1 MDAISI
7 KFVLSNDLEDESGAS
22 EIMLQA
28 FEACQ
33 QNKVNTVWIK
43 EKDIYKIQLKKTDF
57 IVFESFEGKDFE
69 TIKEQKSASIVG
81 PWCILICLMEGKK
94 IPNFS
99 WPIYNVAMYDCI
111 VTSSHLPKSVKT
123 EISEKV
129 KQMGGYYSDVL
140 SDNTTHLIADSVK
153 SAKYMRAIEMN
164 IKVLTP
170 SWIKAVWEM
179 SQEANIHCNDKQFD
193 KFKCLPFHKL
203 IICTT
208 GISSLKEREAVR
220 KMVIENGGEFTG
232 KLNLKTTD
240 FLICE
245 GTAGTMSEKYK
256 EARKTENVT
265 CVTLQWLQDSIKK
278 GFCLPHHDYSVKK
291 STSTPQK
298 SDFINPDFSTMSA
311 INQSTV
317 NTTSIEETMIRRPYN
332 FESASSTPT
341 NGVKRK
347 ECDNLIEQIDIK
359 KAKRSGQFLDGCS
372 VYLVGFKEDHR
383 EKLCKIINTSGATR
397 CDDMSDRVTHVIVGD
412 PESHELKLIKSKS
425 YSCVIV
431 TVQWLLDSIERKRP
445 CGEESYLVNNLRDE
459 SKFKSPM
466 GKKGLSL
473 LRSSKIITE
482 LDLTQSQK
490 EKENL
495 EDEIDLEAE
504 KEIMKHYM
512 MPEPSQEDTLANLL
526 RNANYD
532 SKRMEGGES
541 KSQTKQNIDMPST
554 EEEERTFTSQTV
566 SQTLEI
572 FRGLSFFVTSF
583 DDEQVAE
590 MREQIEGALGCIT
603 MDIKEANFV
612 VAPCFITEHI
622 DYDQDITINDLWIYD
637 CITAEEILSVK
648 YYHRPLFI
656 KNPSVLEDCVVTI
669 SGYSG
674 YERNFLSSLIVML
687 GGVSQEQFCRIT
699 SAERN
704 VLGSTHLVTAE
715 PSGKKYA
722 GALKW
727 RLPAVDKD
735 WLIACARSDSRLPE
749 QEYSVSRNST
759 KNEATL
765 SSSKSDNNSNKEN
778 LSNNPSIGLES
789 LKISGKDI
797 VPPHLLEFNKDYYNV
812 AFGISAVSD
821 HSRISMKDAPEISRN
836 TSDFNK
842 SQNGRYKDDSQ
853 KSRNK
858 LEDNFRSIEKNSNL
872 SHIAEVSG
880 NASIASYT
888 ASSEVNDSGV
898 TSQSNQAEGIGT
910 PKGSVADD
918 SFTIPAPRKLSL
930 GRKELMR
937 TPKSRD
943 PFRTPDN
950 KMDDVFY
957 SQVTPVDK
965 IMNEVRLTNLLGTPE
980 SPQLAKLP
988 WDVDTPETP
997 YGAYIDPNP
1006 SKSLRKEMLRFLNRF
1021 PDNTPVTKRRMSTPL
1036 SELKRRLWNKIG
1048 SSNYDSQSQSQT
1060 PGKVES
1066 QVEEEE
1072 PETEKESNT
1081 QSALVNTRLQ
1091 QLEEMMAAA
1100 SGSANKSKRQSK
1112 VAEVPERVSEF
1123 NMRESQPCTVQWD
1136 FGKDTQEEPPP
1147 KTKVFMIS
1155 GIGDPN
1161 VKSRLVSSLKELGA
1175 TVSETST
1182 YDPSSTHLLCP
1193 KPARNEKTLSC
1204 MAAGKWILHI
1214 NYVEACLK
1222 AGKFLNEE
1230 EYEFGNPNSIGK
1242 ITIELDRD
1250 IEIRMQAIYYWR
1262 NEIIR
1267 TGRGPFKDMRAII
1280 VAEKT
1285 QALISVIEAGGGV
1298 VIDALPPF
1306 DDVVHATHCLMEPKS
1321 VSNFSLYES
1330 LAKQGIYCVNTVFLS
1345 DFLHRINKD
1354 VKDSILPFYQK
1365 YFR

>member
-347 ECDNLIEQIDIK
+347 VFTECDNLIEQIDIK

-749 QEYSVSRNST
+749 QEYSVSRN
-759 KNEATL
+759 K
-765 SSSKSDNNSNKEN
+765 
-778 LSNNPSIGLES
+778 
-789 LKISGKDI
+789 
-797 VPPHLLEFNKDYYNV
+797 
-812 AFGISAVSD
+812 
-821 HSRISMKDAPEISRN
+821 
-836 TSDFNK
+836 
-842 SQNGRYKDDSQ
+842 
-853 KSRNK
+853 
-858 LEDNFRSIEKNSNL
+858 
-872 SHIAEVSG
+872 
-880 NASIASYT
+880 
-888 ASSEVNDSGV
+888 VNDSGV